1 MLVTEKSMISA
12 SATFLKHEIPFHQVP
27 CHAIDEEFYVF
38 TTSFCIPFAKDY
50 RFFLTIDRLRHF
62 FDQEEHDVN
71 FVKVMLQF
79 ESINERKKK
88 GNKSQL

>member
-12 SATFLKHEIPFHQVP
+12 LATFLKHEIPFQVP

-38 TTSFCIPFAKDY
+38 TTSFCIPFTKHY

-62 FDQEEHDVN
+62 FRSRRAR
-71 FVKVMLQF
+71 FCQF
-79 ESINERKKK
+79 CQSYAPI
-88 GNKSQL
+88 